1 MKWRAAGLFAI
12 SIALA
17 LVSLPPA
24 LAAAGS
30 VYARF
35 DLSSLQGG
43 PFPSNRF
50 TVADSTQN
58 TGLRVD
64 LPKPMPDCAAPA
76 PPSDCSDIDVLNK
89 LDGFNL
95 QPRLSIPFDGP
106 IDVGSVTSKSVFLVN
121 LGSTLPGED
130 PGGEVVGINQVVW
143 DTFTNTLSVES
154 DALLDQHTR
163 YVLVVTRS
171 LLDESGKHVK
181 AAKEFLN
188 LVNNENGASTVDPAL
203 DEYRKSLRDALTQID
218 AAGIV
223 PLDQI
228 VAASIFTTQSATAV
242 LEKIRDQIKAATPAP
257 ADLAIGTNGERA
269 VFPLAEIASGVFT
282 RQVATAP
289 KPSSMWFSTSDLIFD
304 PLHVVETI
312 GTVASGR
319 YLSPNYE
326 TDGGSIPPIGTLSG
340 TPSVHGM
347 NEVYFLLFLP
357 AGPAPPRGWP
367 VAIVGHGG
375 GAAAGYTTAAGVAAK
390 FAEQGIATIAI
401 NAVGFFG
408 GSLGTITL
416 SLASGDSV
424 TFPVGGRG
432 IDQNRDGIFGAEEG
446 FSAVP
451 PRTLIGSRDGLTQTV
466 ADLMQLVRVIEVGID
481 VDGDSAADLDA
492 SHISYIGSSLGGN
505 YGVDLAAVD
514 PGVRAS
520 FLNVAGGPGIDIV
533 RVSSRPFLGQF
544 LATRVP
550 SLLNGGPD
558 PLNPTNPFPFNENLP
573 RRNQTPVLNDI
584 PGAIE
589 IQELIDR
596 VEWAMQSS
604 NPVAYARHLR
614 RNPLS
619 GGAARPVLFS
629 FAKGD
634 KNVPNPT
641 TSAILRAGQ
650 LADRTTYFRN
660 DIAFALNPAINKN
673 PHLFLSSLGGAGRG
687 IALAAQEAAAR
698 FLASD
703 GQVTVDPDG
712 VGTLFETPIAGPLP
726 EDLSFIT

>member
-1 MKWRAAGLFAI
+1 MKLRFAGLVVIF
-12 SIALA
+12 LA
-17 LVSLPPA
+17 LGLVSALPV
-24 LAAAGS
+24 AAVAS
-30 VYARF
+30 VHARF
-35 DLSSLQGG
+35 ALNSLKGS
-43 PFPSNRF
+43 PFPNNGF

-58 TGLRVD
+58 TGLRVH
-64 LPKPMPDCAAPA
+64 LPKPDCAAR
-76 PPSDCSDIDVLNK
+76 PSDCADIDVLNE

-95 QPRLSIPFDGP
+95 QPRLSIPFDDP
-106 IDVGSVTSKSVFLVN
+106 IDVGSVNSRSVFLVS

-130 PGGEVVGINQVVW
+130 PGGEVMGINQVVW
-143 DTFTNTLSVES
+143 DTFSNTLFVES
-154 DALLDQHTR
+154 DDLLDQHTR
-163 YVLVVTRS
+163 YVLVVTR
-171 LLDESGKHVK
+171 LVLDASGNQVK
-181 AAKEFLN
+181 AARQFLD
-188 LVNNENGASTVDPAL
+188 LIDSEDGGSTGDPAL
-203 DEYRKSLRDALTQID
+203 DGYRMSLHEALVQID
-218 AAGIV
+218 SAGIV
-223 PLDQI
+223 PLDQV
-228 VAASIFTTQSATAV
+228 VAASLFTTQSVTAV

-257 ADLAIGTNGERA
+257 ADFAIGTNGERA
-269 VFPLAEIASGVFT
+269 VFPLAEIRSGVFT
-282 RQVATAP
+282 RQVGTAP
-289 KPSSMWFSTSDLIFD
+289 RPSSKWFSTSDLIFD
-304 PLHVVETI
+304 SLHVVETV

-319 YLSPNYE
+319 YRSPNYE
-326 TDGGSIPPIGTLSG
+326 TEGGFIPSIGTLSG
-340 TPSVHGM
+340 TPAVHGM

-375 GAAAGYTTAAGVAAK
+375 GAAAGYTSPAVVAAK
-390 FAEQGIATIAI
+390 FAQQGIATIAI

-446 FSAVP
+446 FSAAA

-492 SHISYIGSSLGGN
+492 SRISYLGSSLGGS
-505 YGVDLAAVD
+505 YGTDLAAVD

-520 FLNVAGGPGIDIV
+520 VLNVAGGPGIHILRLSD
-533 RVSSRPFLGQF
+533 RPFLGRL
-544 LATRVP
+544 LASRVP

-558 PLNPTNPFPFNENLP
+558 PLTPTNPFPFNENLP
-573 RRNQTPVLNDI
+573 LRNQPPVLNDI

-589 IQELIDR
+589 IQELIAR

-604 NPVAYARHLR
+604 NPVAYAPHLR